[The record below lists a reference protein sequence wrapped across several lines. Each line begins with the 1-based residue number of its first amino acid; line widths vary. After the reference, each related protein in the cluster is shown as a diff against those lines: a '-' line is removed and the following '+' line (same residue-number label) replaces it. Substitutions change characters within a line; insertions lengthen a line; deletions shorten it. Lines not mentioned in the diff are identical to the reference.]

1 MDSSSC
7 SSSDSESDNEGGPP
21 VVVDP
26 NDTSDKGLTL
36 VDDNDSGLVLQLPP
50 EGNEDIRDNTSF
62 ISMLSN
68 FQVSLIIFHIGKY
81 ALIKFYF

>member
-21 VVVDP
+21 ATVEP

-36 VDDNDSGLVLQLPP
+36 VDDDNDSGLVIQLPP
-50 EGNEDIRDNTSF
+50 EGNILFVLSILENRSDLRKKSYIRCNQSC
-62 ISMLSN
+62 LR
-68 FQVSLIIFHIGKY
+68 
-81 ALIKFYF
+81 